1 MEEEFRWH
9 THDYTEPKSADWYWA
24 LGIIAVAG
32 AATSFILGNVL
43 FAILILIGALSL
55 SLHAAR
61 PHREIAVLLNHKGL
75 ALNETL
81 YPYESLESFWVE
93 GGNGSIPK
101 LFVKPRHAFTPQL
114 VMSFEDIAPEDI
126 REYLLE
132 HLEEEEMTEPFT
144 QKIAE
149 FLGF

>member
-1 MEEEFRWH
+1 MEEELRWH
-9 THDYTEPKSADWYWA
+9 TYDHTEPKSADWYWA

-32 AATSFILGNVL
+32 AATSFILGNIL
-43 FAILILIGALSL
+43 FAILILVGALSL

-61 PHREIAVLLNHKGL
+61 PRQKITVLLNHKGL

-93 GGNGSIPK
+93 EEGGSIPK
-101 LFVKPRHAFTPQL
+101 LFLKSGHALTPQL
-114 VMSFEDIAPEDI
+114 MVFLEDIAPEDV